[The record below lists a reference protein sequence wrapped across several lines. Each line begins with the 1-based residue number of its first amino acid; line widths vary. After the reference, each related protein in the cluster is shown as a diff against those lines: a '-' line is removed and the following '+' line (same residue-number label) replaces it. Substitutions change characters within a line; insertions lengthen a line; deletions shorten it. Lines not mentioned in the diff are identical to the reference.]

1 MRVIIHE
8 GTITPP
14 LIPSRSGRGS
24 IKEIKMS
31 LFDVLLALGILAGA
45 GWLFY
50 RSFIRKKGPCAG
62 CARCSCTRDDHKGN
76 DRLVRLS

>member
-1 MRVIIHE
+1 
-8 GTITPP
+8 
-14 LIPSRSGRGS
+14 
-24 IKEIKMS
+24 MS

-62 CARCSCTRDDHKGN
+62 CAGCSCTRDDHKGN